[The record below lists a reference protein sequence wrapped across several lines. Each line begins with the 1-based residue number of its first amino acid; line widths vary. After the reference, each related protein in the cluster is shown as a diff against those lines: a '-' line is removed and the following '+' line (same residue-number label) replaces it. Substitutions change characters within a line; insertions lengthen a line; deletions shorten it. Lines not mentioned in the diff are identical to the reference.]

1 MGLASGRAWRRS
13 ATHRLLALAESF
25 ADPGVGAAPADVA
38 DPVEVLVGDGPVLR
52 LGTTYDGHCGHDLP
66 CLAVASLA
74 PVPLH
79 PPLLHGVQ
87 SVRSTL
93 SLAVRFRQAL
103 ACFIPLPFFSPPSL
117 FPP

>member
-66 CLAVASLA
+66 GLAVAALGHVTLQ
-74 PVPLH
+74 PR
-79 PPLLHGVQ
+79 LLHGVPA
-87 SVRSTL
+87 VRTTL
-93 SLAVRFRQAL
+93 SLEIGRASWRERV
-103 ACFIPLPFFSPPSL
+103 CTSV
-117 FPP
+117 